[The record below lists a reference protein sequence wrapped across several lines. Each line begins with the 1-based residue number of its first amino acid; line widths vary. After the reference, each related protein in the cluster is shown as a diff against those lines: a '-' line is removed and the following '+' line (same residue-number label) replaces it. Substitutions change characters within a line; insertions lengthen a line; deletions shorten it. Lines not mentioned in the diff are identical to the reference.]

1 MDEKTQNLRKARLK
15 QLNAVEK
22 AHAAATAAA
31 EKKTV
36 KEEKGKHKIKK
47 KLSFFSKFKKK
58 KTAKKPVNATWQW
71 MDDSGWKNYQADQQ
85 AKLETR
91 YAKAIPTQSA

>member
-1 MDEKTQNLRKARLK
+1 MDDKTQNLRKARLK

-22 AHAAATAAA
+22 AHAAAAAA
-31 EKKTV
+31 AQKTNEKQ
-36 KEEKGKHKIKK
+36 KEKQKIKK

-58 KTAKKPVNATWQW
+58 KTPKKPANVAWQW

-85 AKLETR
+85 AKLEAR
-91 YAKAIPTQSA
+91 YLKAISTQSA